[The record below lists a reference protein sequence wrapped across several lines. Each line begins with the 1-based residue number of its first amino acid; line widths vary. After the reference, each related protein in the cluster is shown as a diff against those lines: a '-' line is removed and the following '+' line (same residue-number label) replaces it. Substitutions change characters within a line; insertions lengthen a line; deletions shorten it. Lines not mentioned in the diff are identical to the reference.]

1 MHSNAQQPVMVSVF
15 VYGTLL
21 DDALVECLTGRRFRK
36 TPAVLRGYRKIA
48 PRDGYPYIVPDP
60 TGVVRGCVLNA
71 VDAEALRRFD
81 RYEDEG
87 HLYRRTS
94 VAVTITEAGVGE
106 TRQLAMT
113 YVGIPEA
120 LTRSTS

>member
-1 MHSNAQQPVMVSVF
+1 MVNMF

-21 DDALVECLTGRRFRK
+21 DDALVERLTGRRLRK
-36 TPAVLRGYRKIA
+36 APAVLRGYRKIA

-60 TGVVRGCVLNA
+60 AAVVHGCVLYA

-81 RYEDEG
+81 HYEDEG

-94 VAVTITEAGVGE
+94 VVVTITEAGAAE
-106 TRQLAMT
+106 TQQPAMT